1 MWLTPAFSTPAVCSR
16 IFHPCN
22 YARAA
27 FSTPAFSV
35 APFCCLWRDVE
46 TSCDKHF
53 VVVSHHQQSPPLI
66 LPAILVTTC
75 HGLAAPCRGVAEGW
89 TYPPHFCQRSFLR
102 LMQIRRVFT
111 EGGSQSGC
119 QRVQNTKRFYNDSE
133 SAITHRCCLSVLRV
147 CVCRQTA
154 YTNTIFSK
162 TKQLRVYGLYWRPLA
177 EVLMG
182 FSKNLCLNDIINLQ
196 NRWVMAL
203 RSYQVAVPCSG
214 SLSESCCTW
223 YLIDTF
229 IRFLFTKNI

>member
-111 EGGSQSGC
+111 EGGVS
-119 QRVQNTKRFYNDSE
+119 
-133 SAITHRCCLSVLRV
+133 
-147 CVCRQTA
+147 
-154 YTNTIFSK
+154 
-162 TKQLRVYGLYWRPLA
+162 
-177 EVLMG
+177 
-182 FSKNLCLNDIINLQ
+182 
-196 NRWVMAL
+196 
-203 RSYQVAVPCSG
+203 QVAKEYKIPNDFIMTARAPSRIDAVYLFFVFVSVAKLRTQTRF
-214 SLSESCCTW
+214 SQKLSSWEYMVS
-223 YLIDTF
+223 IEDH
-229 IRFLFTKNI
+229 